1 MYTYE
6 MMSAVAQRSGGRHCL
21 QHHVPVHLPAPGPG
35 PASGNRARWCPRT
48 TATRVYF
55 AITPEG
61 EAYLDRLE
69 EEYRRYIRGPGPG
82 CWSRNNR
89 KGRRSHERGAAG
101 LFPAAGP
108 EPGIVP
114 PPPPGGG
121 WPPRS
126 AGRRRD
132 YRRERPEVG
141 PAEVVQYLGDPA
153 ETARELLDGLDPEEL
168 GRARRRERL
177 ARRVLVAVL
186 ILALVGVG
194 AWGVHLWSTPKSM
207 EVTEVLV
214 IGREPS

>member
-1 MYTYE
+1 
-6 MMSAVAQRSGGRHCL
+6 MSEALRDYFRRLDRSL
-21 QHHVPVHLPAPGPG
+21 D
-35 PASGNRARWCPRT
+35 CPR
-48 TATRVYF
+48 
-55 AITPEG
+55 P
-61 EAYLDRLE
+61 L
-69 EEYRRYIRGPGPG
+69 
-82 CWSRNNR
+82 
-89 KGRRSHERGAAG
+89 
-101 LFPAAGP
+101 
-108 EPGIVP
+108 
-114 PPPPGGG
+114 
-121 WPPRS
+121 
-126 AGRRRD
+126 RRRLAAQVRRAAED

>member
-1 MYTYE
+1 
-6 MMSAVAQRSGGRHCL
+6 MSEALRDYFRRLDRSL
-21 QHHVPVHLPAPGPG
+21 D
-35 PASGNRARWCPRT
+35 CPR
-48 TATRVYF
+48 
-55 AITPEG
+55 P
-61 EAYLDRLE
+61 L
-69 EEYRRYIRGPGPG
+69 
-82 CWSRNNR
+82 
-89 KGRRSHERGAAG
+89 
-101 LFPAAGP
+101 
-108 EPGIVP
+108 
-114 PPPPGGG
+114 
-121 WPPRS
+121 
-126 AGRRRD
+126 RRRLAAQVRRAAED
-132 YRRERPEVG
+132 YCRERPEAG